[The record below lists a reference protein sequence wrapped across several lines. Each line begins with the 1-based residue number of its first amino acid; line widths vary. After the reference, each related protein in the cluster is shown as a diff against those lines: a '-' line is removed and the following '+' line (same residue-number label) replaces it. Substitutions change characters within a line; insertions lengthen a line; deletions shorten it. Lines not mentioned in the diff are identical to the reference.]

1 MISSFQRNLIQVE
14 LRKRLD
20 NWMDPAVKA
29 QAYANLPVSP
39 APGFVTERDQDGYYL
54 ISDGLIAYCN
64 LRNGL
69 VFRIR
74 KSFFDKDWVCY
85 TELAAKGVET
95 GAFRIDAPL
104 YKEEIETQDGVWE
117 YAELQSPGNN
127 YGQNFNNDV
136 FSWPELSQGLIPNA
150 SINDTVRNGVVAY
163 FKEFVDQATVITH
176 EAKLIAQ
183 KNGTGMPMDLC
194 YIFNRYKDN
203 TGYFW
208 SDFDQQTWVQP
219 LPVIVRDS
227 LEKLGVALLF
237 ASTCGVL
244 TTEQVTEIN
253 LYARDKWATI

>member
-20 NWMDPAVKA
+20 NWMDPAFKA
-29 QAYANLPVSP
+29 QAYGDLPVLDT
-39 APGFVTERDQDGYYL
+39 PGFVTERDQDGYYL

-74 KSFFDKDWVCY
+74 KSFFAKDWICY
-85 TELAAKGVET
+85 AELAAKGTET
-95 GAFRIDAPL
+95 GAFRIDIPL
-104 YKEEIETQDGVWE
+104 YKEEIETQDGMWE

-127 YGQNFNNDV
+127 YGLNFNDDV
-136 FSWPELSQGLIPNA
+136 FSWPELTNGLYPNE
-150 SINDTVRNGVVAY
+150 SINDEVRQQAVSY

-176 EAKLIAQ
+176 EAKLIAE
-183 KNGTGMPMDLC
+183 KNNTGMPMDLC

-208 SDFDQQTWVQP
+208 SDFDQQTWIQP
-219 LPVIVRDS
+219 LPEIVRDS
-227 LEKLGVALLF
+227 SEKLGVALLF
-237 ASTCGVL
+237 ANTCGVL
-244 TTEQVTEIN
+244 TTEQVAEIN
-253 LYARDKWATI
+253 LYAREKWATI